1 MAATHPT
8 SVTKTAGTMVH
19 PVLVNPS
26 MRGMGQGRMGPK
38 SASMSHLKLSGKLPK
53 ATRGL
58 CTLPPI
64 LEPPVESGND
74 GAVRGMQRESKSVVD
89 LHSARTLRPD
99 SSRGCSRESK
109 DGSRRTCDP
118 FYDFLHGS
126 PFKTPASISKAKESE
141 DEAPKKVT
149 RASIAEQLQRLK
161 QDDRDFRQGFRNLQ
175 SKSKHE
181 GVFSG
186 GVSLLQGETLTRNG
200 RSNVKLPSLPTANH
214 ELQKLQELMKKQH
227 RELGFIDEPKEER
240 DDQDFRSAF
249 RSLLK

>member
-1 MAATHPT
+1 
-8 SVTKTAGTMVH
+8 MVH
-19 PVLVNPS
+19 PVLVNSS
-26 MRGMGQGRMGPK
+26 MRGMGPGRMGPK

-53 ATRGL
+53 VTRGL

-64 LEPPVESGND
+64 LEPPNESGNAC
-74 GAVRGMQRESKSVVD
+74 AVRAMQQESKSVTD
-89 LHSARTLRPD
+89 LNSFRPD

-109 DGSRRTCDP
+109 DGSRRTSDP

-126 PFKTPASISKAKESE
+126 PFKPQAGIGKARESE

-149 RASIAEQLQRLK
+149 KASIAEQLQRLR
-161 QDDRDFRQGFRNLQ
+161 QDDRDLRQGFRSLQ
-175 SKSKHE
+175 AKSKHE

-186 GVSLLQGETLTRNG
+186 GVSLLQGETLARNG
-200 RSNVKLPSLPTANH
+200 KTNVKLPSLPTANH

-227 RELGFIDEPKEER
+227 RELGFTDEPKEDR
-240 DDQDFRSAF
+240 DEQDFRSAF